1 MKQTKR
7 TRQLSDVIQRDLA
20 DIIRREVRDPGFGF
34 VTISGVEVATDLK
47 LARVHVSVFGS
58 EEEQTKSLEILQA
71 HRGAIRSA
79 LASRLHTR
87 HTPDLDFRLDHT
99 AERAGRIEELLREVL
114 PEGATNESEEESD
127 DE

>member
-7 TRQLSDVIQRDLA
+7 TRQLADVIQRDLA
-20 DIIRREVRDPGFGF
+20 DIIRREVRDPGLGF
-34 VTISGVEVATDLK
+34 LTISGVEVSTDLK
-47 LARVHVSVFGS
+47 IARVHVSVFGS
-58 EEEQTKSLEILQA
+58 DDEQLKTIEILESSRRVI
-71 HRGAIRSA
+71 RGV

-87 HTPDLDFRLDHT
+87 HTPDLEFRLDRT

-114 PEGATNESEEESD
+114 PEGAVEEEESD

>member
-7 TRQLSDVIQRDLA
+7 TRQLADVIQRDLA
-20 DIIRREVRDPGFGF
+20 DIIRREVRDPGLGF
-34 VTISGVEVATDLK
+34 LTISGVEVSTDLK
-47 LARVHVSVFGS
+47 IARVHVSVFGS
-58 EEEQTKSLEILQA
+58 DDEQLKTIEILESSRRVI
-71 HRGAIRSA
+71 RGV

-87 HTPDLDFRLDHT
+87 HTPDLEFRLDRT

-114 PEGATNESEEESD
+114 PEGAAGEEESD

>member
-7 TRQLSDVIQRDLA
+7 TRQLSDVIQRDLS
-20 DIIRREVRDPGFGF
+20 DIIRREVRDPGLGF
-34 VTISGVEVATDLK
+34 VTISGVEVSTDLK

-58 EEEQTKSLEILQA
+58 DDEQSKSFEILEA
-71 HRGAIRSA
+71 HRKAIRGA

-87 HTPDLDFRLDHT
+87 HTPDLEFRLDHT

-114 PEGATNESEEESD
+114 PADAAEEETSD

>member
-20 DIIRREVRDPGFGF
+20 DIIRREVRDPGLGF
-34 VTISGVEVATDLK
+34 VTISGVEVSTDLK
-47 LARVHVSVFGS
+47 LARVHVSVFGND
-58 EEEQTKSLEILQA
+58 EEQGRSLAILES
-71 HRGAIRSA
+71 HRRAIRGA

-87 HTPDLDFRLDHT
+87 HTPDIEFRLDHT
-99 AERAGRIEELLREVL
+99 AERAGRVEELLREVL
-114 PEGATNESEEESD
+114 PADESSEEPGD

>member
-20 DIIRREVRDPGFGF
+20 DIIRREVRDPGLGF
-34 VTISGVEVATDLK
+34 LTISGVEVATDLK

-58 EEEQTKSLEILQA
+58 DDEQMKTLGILEA
-71 HRGAIRSA
+71 HRKAIRAS

-87 HTPDLDFRLDHT
+87 HTPDLEFRLDHT
-99 AERAGRIEELLREVL
+99 AERAGRIEELLRDVL
-114 PEGATNESEEESD
+114 PPGQPENAEGED

>member
-7 TRQLSDVIQRDLA
+7 TRQLSDVIQRDLSE
-20 DIIRREVRDPGFGF
+20 IIRREVRDPGLGF
-34 VTISGVEVATDLK
+34 VTISGVEVSTDLK

-58 EEEQTKSLEILQA
+58 DDEQLKTLGILES
-71 HRGAIRSA
+71 HRKAIRAA

-87 HTPDLDFRLDHT
+87 HTPDLEFRLDHT

-114 PEGATNESEEESD
+114 PEGEAAEETEN

>member
-7 TRQLSDVIQRDLA
+7 TRQLADVIQRDLA
-20 DIIRREVRDPGFGF
+20 DIIRREVRDPGLGF
-34 VTISGVEVATDLK
+34 LTISGVEVSTDLK
-47 LARVHVSVFGS
+47 IARVHVSVFGS
-58 EEEQTKSLEILQA
+58 DDEQLKTIEILESSRRVI
-71 HRGAIRSA
+71 RGV

-87 HTPDLDFRLDHT
+87 HTPDLEFRLDRT

-114 PEGATNESEEESD
+114 PEGAAEEEESD

>member
-20 DIIRREVRDPGFGF
+20 DIIRREVRDPGLGF
-34 VTISGVEVATDLK
+34 VTIAGVEVATDLK
-47 LARVHVSVFGS
+47 LARIHVSVFGS
-58 EEEQTKSLEILQA
+58 EEEQTKSLEILKA

-87 HTPDLDFRLDHT
+87 HTPDLDFKLDHT

-114 PEGATNESEEESD
+114 PAGATNESEEASD

>member
-7 TRQLSDVIQRDLA
+7 TRQLSDVIQRDLS
-20 DIIRREVRDPGFGF
+20 DIIRRDVRDPQMGFL
-34 VTISGVEVATDLK
+34 TISGVEVSTDLK

-58 EEEQTKSLEILQA
+58 DEEQMKTLEILES
-71 HRGAIRSA
+71 HRKAIRSS

-87 HTPDLDFRLDHT
+87 HTPDLEFRLDHT

-114 PEGATNESEEESD
+114 PAVEPESGESD

>member
-7 TRQLSDVIQRDLA
+7 TRQLSDVIQRDLS
-20 DIIRREVRDPGFGF
+20 DIIRREVRDPGLGF
-34 VTISGVEVATDLK
+34 LTISGVEVSTDLK
-47 LARVHVSVFGS
+47 LARVHVSVFGT
-58 EEEQTKSLEILQA
+58 EDEQLKTLGILEA
-71 HRGAIRSA
+71 HRKAIRSA

-87 HTPDLDFRLDHT
+87 HTPDLEFRLDHT

-114 PEGATNESEEESD
+114 PDEVTEEEPSD

>member
-7 TRQLSDVIQRDLA
+7 TRQLSDVIQRDLSE
-20 DIIRREVRDPGFGF
+20 IIRKEVRDPGLGF
-34 VTISGVEVATDLK
+34 VTISGVEVSTDLK

-58 EEEQTKSLEILQA
+58 DDEQLKTLGILES
-71 HRGAIRSA
+71 HRKAIRAA

-87 HTPDLDFRLDHT
+87 HTPDLEFRLDHT

-114 PEGATNESEEESD
+114 PEAEAAEETED

>member
-7 TRQLSDVIQRDLA
+7 TRQLSDVIQRDLS
-20 DIIRREVRDPGFGF
+20 DIIRREVREPELGFL
-34 VTISGVEVATDLK
+34 TISGVEVSTDLK

-58 EEEQTKSLEILQA
+58 DDEQAKTLGILES
-71 HRGAIRSA
+71 HRKAIRSA

-87 HTPDLDFRLDHT
+87 HTPDLEFRLDHT

-114 PEGATNESEEESD
+114 PPDAPTEE
-127 DE
+127 DEDGE

>member
-7 TRQLSDVIQRDLA
+7 TRQLSDVIQRDLS
-20 DIIRREVRDPGFGF
+20 DIIRREVREPGLGF
-34 VTISGVEVATDLK
+34 LTISGVEVSTDLK

-58 EEEQTKSLEILQA
+58 DEEQMKTLDILEG
-71 HRGAIRSA
+71 HRKAIRTA

-87 HTPDLDFRLDHT
+87 HTPDLEFRLDHT

-114 PEGATNESEEESD
+114 PASEGEVEVEDGD
-127 DE
+127 DD

>member
-20 DIIRREVRDPGFGF
+20 DIIRREVRDPGLGF
-34 VTISGVEVATDLK
+34 VTISGVEVSTDLK
-47 LARVHVSVFGS
+47 IARVHVSVFGN
-58 EEEQTKSLEILQA
+58 EDEQMKSHGILEA
-71 HRGAIRSA
+71 HSGAIRSA

-87 HTPDLDFRLDHT
+87 HTPALEFRLDHT

-114 PEGATNESEEESD
+114 PDGATAEETDD